1 MESLT
6 AAFTQNLAQW
16 EKRFWLIRGYAGGGE
31 GGIPGN
37 QNWVSAS
44 PVQTFGEP
52 LVSMSVGE
60 QDDLILMHVA

>member
-6 AAFTQNLAQW
+6 APFTQNLAQW
-16 EKRFWLIRGYAGGGE
+16 EKKIWLLGGAVLGRG

-60 QDDLILMHVA
+60 QGDLILMAVA